1 MARSTGPTSWCRVS
15 PSWDKSRQVKPVT
28 VLAVAVVSLSAPA
41 CGGGHAQV
49 ERHLVFVRG
58 TEPTNATV
66 WVADANGRRRHRLT
80 RGHAAAVA
88 PDGRT
93 IAVGR
98 ADGIHLVSS
107 DGKHDRRL
115 TSTNLWPEAWSADGR
130 WIVAVTDYSLRVVD
144 ADSGRSRL
152 VARGVLYGFDFS
164 PDGRRLIYGRA
175 PRRGGDDICTARIDL
190 YVVAVGGSQRSRL
203 THDGRSGFPVWGLA
217 RIAFMR
223 LPRRSHFADCFAP
236 GIWTM
241 RADGSQLRARIARA
255 PKQLSH
261 AGYYGLQPVAWLKSG
276 DLLVGVRSEWGEE
289 AAVLKPSG
297 WLRRF
302 VLYSGR
308 GAHRTGQVF
317 YVDKASRDG
326 RLALGSGGNEKTTIS
341 IIRLSDGQ
349 PIFTLRGAIWGPDWN
364 R

>member
-1 MARSTGPTSWCRVS
+1 MLVPL
-15 PSWDKSRQVKPVT
+15 
-28 VLAVAVVSLSAPA
+28 LAAA
-41 CGGGHAQV
+41 CGGGHARDEQ
-49 ERHLVFVRG
+49 HLVFVRG

-66 WVADANGRRRHRLT
+66 WIADGEGQRRRRLT
-80 RGHAAAVA
+80 RGYAAVVS

-98 ADGIHLVSS
+98 GDGIHLVSS
-107 DGKHDRRL
+107 DGKDERKL

-130 WIVAVTDYSLRVVD
+130 WIIASTDYSLRVVE

-175 PRRGGDDICTARIDL
+175 PRHGGEDICTARIDL
-190 YVVAVGGSQRSRL
+190 YVTILGGGQRSRL
-203 THDGRSGFPVWGLA
+203 TRGGRSGFPVWGPG

-223 LPRRSHFADCFAP
+223 LPPRTHFADCFAP

-241 RADGSQLRARIARA
+241 RPDGSNLHALIARA

-261 AGYYGLQPVAWLKSG
+261 SGYYGLQPVAWLKSG
-276 DLLVGVRSEWGEE
+276 DLLVGVRSEWGKE
-289 AAVLKPSG
+289 AAVLKSNG
-297 WLRRF
+297 RLRRLVF
-302 VLYSGR
+302 FSGR
-308 GAHRTGQVF
+308 GAHRTGQAF

-326 RLALGSGGNEKTTIS
+326 RLALGSGGNVKTTIS
-341 IIRLSDGQ
+341 IIRVSDGR
-349 PIFTLRGAIWGPDWN
+349 PLFTMRGAIWGPDWN